1 MIFVI
6 LKTELRIGAAAPFSL
21 VHLSDTHLA
30 HPDGGDLT
38 EIPEKVRLAD
48 PTIPTPAE
56 RLARAMQ
63 LAQEHNAQIVHTGDL
78 TDFVSA
84 ANLVHAKRFVDE
96 SGCFVAA
103 GNHEFRGYQDHAF
116 EDAAYRSRSEATV
129 QKAFSNN
136 IRMDSKVINGVNL
149 VALDDSYYQIDDAQ
163 RAFLHEQVR
172 KGLPI
177 ILLVHAPIY
186 EPQLF
191 DTLMYHRDRLGLKVL
206 AEACTYMIGV
216 PEEKM
221 VDYAPN
227 RVLQQRSDVATME
240 TLEWIRSEPLFRA
253 VLAGH
258 IHCNCECQ
266 LRAGLPQY
274 VISKNDLRLVH
285 VC

>member
-1 MIFVI
+1 MI
-6 LKTELRIGAAAPFSL
+6 LETKLQLGATAPFSL

-30 HPDGGDLT
+30 HPDGGDLA
-38 EIPEKVRLAD
+38 EIPEKVRLDD

-56 RLARAMQ
+56 RLARAVQ
-63 LAQEHNAQIVHTGDL
+63 LSREYSSQIVHTGDL

-84 ANLVHAKRFVDE
+84 ANLEHAKRFVSE
-96 SGCFVAA
+96 TGCFVAA
-103 GNHEFRGYQDHAF
+103 GNHEFRGYQDHSF
-116 EDAAYRSRSEATV
+116 EDAAYRSRSEAMV
-129 QKAFSNN
+129 QKAFANN

-149 VALDDSYYQIDDAQ
+149 VALDDSYYQIDEAQ
-163 RAFLHEQVR
+163 RAFLKEQVR

-227 RVLQQRSDVATME
+227 RVLQQRSDAATME
-240 TLEWIRSEPLFRA
+240 TLEWIRREPLFRA

-258 IHCNCECQ
+258 IHCNCECR
-266 LRAGLPQY
+266 LSASLPQY

>member
-1 MIFVI
+1 MGAIFVI
-6 LKTELRIGAAAPFSL
+6 LETTLSIGATAPFSL

-30 HPDGGDLT
+30 HPDGGELD

-56 RLARAMQ
+56 RLARAVQ
-63 LAQEHNAQIVHTGDL
+63 LAREHSAQLVHTGDL

-103 GNHEFRGYQDHAF
+103 GNHEFRGYQDHSF
-116 EDAAYRSRSEATV
+116 EDAAYRSRSEAMV

-149 VALDDSYYQIDDAQ
+149 VALDDSYYQIDDEQ

-206 AEACTYMIGV
+206 AEACTYMVGV

-227 RVLQQRSDVATME
+227 RVLQQRSDAATME
-240 TLEWIRSEPLFRA
+240 TLAWIRSEPLFRA

-274 VISKNDLRLVH
+274 VI
-285 VC
+285 